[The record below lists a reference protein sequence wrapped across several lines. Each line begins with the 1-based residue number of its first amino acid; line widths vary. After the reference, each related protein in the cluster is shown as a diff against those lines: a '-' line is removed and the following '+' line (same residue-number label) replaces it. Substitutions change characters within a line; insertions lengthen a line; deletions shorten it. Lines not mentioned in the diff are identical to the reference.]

1 MYNESGE
8 HDTNRNVAV
17 GGVDICAGVS
27 PNLQG
32 FSQHYIELER
42 ERDKER
48 ERESERESEREREK
62 PLM

>member
-8 HDTNRNVAV
+8 HDTNRNVAI

-32 FSQHYIELER
+32 FSSHY
-42 ERDKER
+42 
-48 ERESERESEREREK
+48 SEREREGQRERERETSNANERGEAA
-62 PLM
+62 